1 VDTIVRYAEGMSN
14 PTGFVHARCA
24 PTYFGTDVSAD
35 RLRHFVPALAAADL
49 ASLAAE
55 LSARSRVCI
64 RTIAAA
70 A

>member
-1 VDTIVRYAEGMSN
+1 VDTIVRYAEGMSD

-24 PTYFGTDVSAD
+24 PTYFGADVSAD

-55 LSARSRVCI
+55 LSA
-64 RTIAAA
+64 
-70 A
+70 